1 MANTATANSALTTDF
16 NVTPYY
22 DDYDE
27 DNNYYRVLYKP
38 GFAVQARELT
48 QMQTILQKQ
57 IDRFGKHVFR
67 DGSIVL
73 PGQFG
78 IEKDV
83 DYIKVKDEDD
93 TGAPANLS
101 LFLNKDIYSVTNNV
115 DAYVIEIL
123 PGSENSVDGNYKT
136 LFIRYKS
143 SSPSNTSIVKFN
155 ADEVLSTNTG
165 QKLVAINTAPTG
177 LGSRFI
183 IREGVIFAKGH
194 FLRFAEQS
202 IVLSRYGTS
211 PTCRVGFNISERIV
225 KASDDSSLL
234 DPALEASNYSAPGAD
249 RLQLNLE
256 LQVRDID
263 DEEEAPNFAELFTI
277 KEGIIIE
284 RYDRSQ
290 YNILQDELAKR
301 TLDESGNY
309 YVWGLDVRVRENY
322 DSGTNGGYSAN
333 GNSSFL
339 SIGVEPGVGYV
350 RGYEVG
356 KLVTDY
362 DVVIPKASTY
372 ANLSGQVATASMGNY
387 VRCNNVIGQ
396 ISSDTGAIVNLYDT
410 AAKRV
415 ANRGTSTGAPSSG
428 NIIGTARVLSVIKY
442 DGILGTPDGEVFVYL
457 SDIRMVGSNSFAQVK
472 TINASGQFWADPIVD
487 ASLNTLSLE
496 GKSISTLLMSV
507 GSPAVRN
514 LKGTDG
520 SSATSFN
527 FSRTATVS
535 FTNPGTGGIAN
546 VTNSIVGEQMIYGT
560 TSLTALDKSEIILS
574 VGADINV
581 NTSWTVSGT
590 PGSNTIQSSGSS
602 FLRFSEGD
610 TIQFTGNAEY
620 FTITS
625 ITNNTNL
632 IIDRPYTGTGAF
644 IERIYRAGSIIDLN
658 SKSITTG
665 QQRSVTTTPSTLN
678 ISLFEPIATTGAKLT
693 YPVNRPNAVEI
704 NKELV
709 ENVLVKIDFTAG
721 SGAPSL
727 TSPINLGIPDVYKI
741 KKILR
746 RTDAMPTSTTDANA
760 ADVTR
765 FFVLDNGQK
774 DDMYDFATINPN
786 GISLTANDRY
796 LVVLDHFEPNFAVG
810 VGYFSVDSYPSSI
823 GIENIPIFESPTT
836 KIKYDLRQF
845 IDIRPVKQRTANS
858 TTLIGSATTNPG
870 TSTVFNY
877 DTNGLRFP
885 VPSSQITY
893 DYSYYLPRR
902 DVVVMDKRGQV
913 SVISGNPNVNPI
925 TPSVPEN
932 VMALAAIYVAP
943 FPSLAPNYAQT
954 IGRKDLSV
962 QVKRLA
968 NIRYTMRDIGV
979 LKDRIVNLEYY
990 AALTALEKSAIDMQI
1005 LDENGNNRFKNGIF
1019 VDSFRDESNG
1029 DTADVNYRI
1038 MNDPEEKSIRP
1049 LYTMRSMYY
1058 NTSSL
1063 TGLVQ
1068 NGPLIH
1074 LPFTH
1079 NLMIEQPKVTSYRN
1093 VEVSSYRF
1101 VGNLFLTPEI
1111 DVWVDT
1117 QKLADNQVSTG
1128 VGSDYSEPATTT
1140 WDQWQTTITGYK
1152 LYRADT
1158 GELIGTFDASQR
1170 DLAYDNAYWLAR
1182 NVEFNKNTLGLTSS
1196 GKSRSGAKFETIVE
1210 TQYDNTRV
1218 GSETFYSV
1226 AEDTVQLGNRV
1237 VDVSIK
1243 PYIRPQILTC
1253 AVKGMKAFTKL
1264 YVFFDGEDMT
1274 SYVSPLA
1281 NLEAYETYLKVM
1293 PDPKVEANI
1302 VAIVNEGDPLVTD
1315 ADGTAYFRLRLPAGN
1330 EKRFRTGQREVIVI
1344 DSPTNSQQDGST
1356 MAKNYFVAQGL
1367 VQQLQGTILTTR
1379 TVIATVN
1386 DINESNLTTTQ
1397 YLQKLRPSCSAYSFL
1412 PKAPDGEEGIFLT
1425 KVDLFFA
1432 QKHPTLGFWIEIREM
1447 DSGGDI
1453 TRNAVPL
1460 SEVWVES
1467 SDPRY
1472 VVSDDASLAT
1482 TIQFQCPIFLY
1493 NNVQYALVI
1502 HTIGLNPDTYIWISR
1517 LTEFELGTENR
1528 LSQRPLTGTFYTTN
1542 NNLNW
1547 DIVPDVD
1554 LKVNFYRASFT
1565 KNVEGT
1571 AYLGQKPIERL
1582 ILDNVSDDFDVYGE
1596 TLIGNQRLTLSS
1608 STMTELLVNDILI
1621 GNTSAANS
1629 KVITYAGSVAAVAST
1644 KFVSGE
1650 RVFRYYGANNVN
1662 SGTSAIISTVR
1673 QGSGYIEKYTV
1684 TSSSKTLDVDA
1695 SNGQFYIGDT
1705 VYGLTS
1711 NASAT
1716 ITGIANSRY
1725 SLVDFEPSYIKFNKT
1740 GISFDMKATSNTGV
1754 QDAAF
1759 VPIDDN
1765 ENFYFSVEKAV
1776 LSRSYE
1782 IASSSLN
1789 GAPSNNVKA
1798 KLVTQSEY
1806 VSPILDV
1813 GRTYNIFVDNIV
1825 NANTYKENYTGATVT
1840 LNDAAFANVG
1850 NILVNNTTLAN
1861 STIISKTG
1869 NDVVITVP
1877 TTDYTVGT
1885 VLEIRDNVNSTAAK
1899 VGSSDVTVT
1908 KLIGDTKTPTG
1919 GALIN
1924 KYISKPVVLADG
1936 QDAEDIIVIMTAYR
1950 PISTDVGVWIR
1961 LINAEDGDSYN
1972 NIPWYK
1978 LEMVDDTA
1986 YSTSSDR
1993 NDFREY
1999 TLKFPASMM
2008 TGNTGG
2014 IAPVPNTVV
2023 QYTNSQGTLFSG
2035 FKIFSLKI
2043 GLTATNSAIVPR
2055 VADLRAIAVQV

>member
-1 MANTATANSALTTDF
+1 MANTAANSALTTDF

-27 DNNYYRVLYKP
+27 ENNYYRVLYKP

-115 DAYVIEIL
+115 EAHVIEIL

-155 ADEVLSTNTG
+155 ASEVLSTNTG
-165 QKLVAINTAPTG
+165 QKLVAIDTAPTG

-194 FLRFAEQS
+194 FLRFNEQS
-202 IVLSRYGTS
+202 IVLSRYGTN

-256 LQVRDID
+256 LQVRDIN

-362 DVVIPKASTY
+362 DLVIPKASTY
-372 ANLSGQVATASMGNY
+372 ANLSGQVATATMGNY

-396 ISSDTGAIVNLYDT
+396 VSADTGTIVNLYDT

-428 NIIGTARVLSVIKY
+428 IIGTARVLSVIKY
-442 DGILGTPDGEVFVYL
+442 DGTLGTPDGEVFVYL
-457 SDIRMVGSNSFAQVK
+457 SDIRMVGTNSFAQVK

-487 ASLNTLSLE
+487 AGLNTLSLE

-514 LKGTDG
+514 IKAIDG
-520 SSATSFN
+520 SSTTSFN
-527 FSRTATVS
+527 FNRTSTVS
-535 FTNPGTGGIAN
+535 ITNPGAGGVAN
-546 VTNSIVGEQMIYGT
+546 VVNSIVGEQMPYGT
-560 TSLTALDKSEIILS
+560 TSLSAIDKSEIMLS
-574 VGADINV
+574 VSADINV
-581 NTSWTVSGT
+581 NTSWTVSAT
-590 PGSNTIQSSGSS
+590 PTGNIIQSVGSS

-625 ITNNTNL
+625 IANNTNL
-632 IIDRPYTGTGAF
+632 IIDRPYTGTGAY

-665 QQRSVTTTPSTLN
+665 QQRTVETTSSSLN
-678 ISLFEPIATTGAKLT
+678 ILLYEPIATTGAKVT

-709 ENVLVKIDFTAG
+709 ENVLVKIDFT
-721 SGAPSL
+721 SGTNTPSL

-746 RTDAMPTSTTDANA
+746 RTDAMPTSTTDTNA

-765 FFVLDNGQK
+765 FFVLNNGQK
-774 DDMYDFATINPN
+774 DDMYDFATITPN
-786 GISLTANDRY
+786 GISLTASDRY
-796 LVVLDHFEPNFAVG
+796 LVVLDHFEPNFTLG
-810 VGYFSVDSYPSSI
+810 VGYFSVDSYPETL
-823 GIENIPIFESPTT
+823 GVENIPIFESPTT

-845 IDIRPVKQRTANS
+845 IDIRPVKQKTANS
-858 TTLIGSATTNPG
+858 TTLIASATVNPG
-870 TSTVFNY
+870 PSTVFNY
-877 DTNGLRFP
+877 DTNGMRFP

-893 DYSYYLPRR
+893 SYSYYLPRR
-902 DVVVMDKRGQV
+902 DVIVMDKKGQV

-943 FPSLAPNYAQT
+943 LPSLAPNYAQI

-962 QVKRLA
+962 QVKKLA

-1038 MNDPEEKSIRP
+1038 VNDPEEKSIRP
-1049 LYTMRSMYY
+1049 LYTMRSIYY
-1058 NTSSL
+1058 NTTSL

-1101 VGNLFLTPEI
+1101 VGNLFLTPDI

-1128 VGSDYSEPATTT
+1128 VGSDYSEPAATT
-1140 WDQWQTTITGYK
+1140 WNQWQTTITGYK

-1182 NVEFNKNTLGLTSS
+1182 NVEFNKNTLGFKSS
-1196 GKSRSGAKFETIVE
+1196 GKATSGAKFETIVE

-1226 AEDTVQLGNRV
+1226 AENTVQLGNKV

-1274 SYVSPLA
+1274 QYVSPLA
-1281 NLEAYETYLKVM
+1281 NVEAYETYLKVM

-1330 EKRFRTGQREVIVI
+1330 EKRFRTGQREIIVI
-1344 DSPTNSQQDGST
+1344 DSPTNSQQDAST

-1367 VQQLQGTILTTR
+1367 VQQLQNTILTTR

-1412 PKAPDGEEGIFLT
+1412 PKAPEGEEGIFLT

-1482 TIQFQCPIFLY
+1482 TIEFECPIFLY

-1517 LTEFELGTENR
+1517 LTEKELGTENR

-1554 LKVNFYRASFT
+1554 LKVNLYRASFT
-1565 KNVEGT
+1565 TNVEGA

-1582 ILDNVSDDFDVYGE
+1582 ILDNISDDFDVYGE
-1596 TLIGNQRLTLSS
+1596 TLVGNQRLTLSS
-1608 STMTELLVNDILI
+1608 SSMTELLVNDILI
-1621 GNTSAANS
+1621 GNTSAGNS
-1629 KVITYAGSVAAVAST
+1629 KVIAYSGSVATVAST
-1644 KFVSGE
+1644 KFQSGE

-1684 TSSSKTLDVDA
+1684 TSASKTLDVEA

-1705 VYGLTS
+1705 VYGMTS
-1711 NASAT
+1711 NATAT
-1716 ITGIANSRY
+1716 VIGIANSRY
-1725 SLVDFEPSYIKFNKT
+1725 SVVDFEPSYIKFNKT
-1740 GISFDMKATSNTGV
+1740 GISFEMKATSNTGT
-1754 QDAAF
+1754 QDSTF
-1759 VPIDDN
+1759 IPIDDN
-1765 ENFYFSVEKAV
+1765 ENFYFPVEKAI
-1776 LSRSYE
+1776 LSRSFE

-1789 GAPSNNVKA
+1789 GAPSNNVQA

-1806 VSPILDV
+1806 VTPILDV
-1813 GRTYNIFVDNIV
+1813 GRTHTVFVDNIV
-1825 NANTYKENYTGATVT
+1825 NANTYKENYTGLTIT
-1840 LNDAAFANVG
+1840 LSDAALANVG
-1850 NILVNNTTLAN
+1850 NVLVNNITLAN

-1869 NDVVITVP
+1869 NQVVITVP

-1885 VLEIRDNVNSTAAK
+1885 VLEIRDNVNSTNAK
-1899 VGSSDVTVT
+1899 VGSSAVTVN
-1908 KLIGDTKTPTG
+1908 KIVGDTKTPTG

-1936 QDAEDIIVIMTAYR
+1936 QDAEDILVIMTAYR
-1950 PISTDVGVWIR
+1950 PITTDVGVWIR
-1961 LINAEDGDSYN
+1961 LLNAEDGDSYS

-1978 LEMVDDTA
+1978 MEMVDDTA
-1986 YSTSSDR
+1986 YSTSGDR

-1999 TLKFPASMM
+1999 TFKFPASMM
-2008 TGNTGG
+2008 TGNTGTNTT
-2014 IAPVPNTVV
+2014 PNTVV

>member
-115 DAYVIEIL
+115 EAHVIEIL
-123 PGSENSVDGNYKT
+123 PGSENSADGNYKT

-225 KASDDSSLL
+225 KAADDSSLL

-256 LQVRDID
+256 LQVRDIN

-277 KEGIIIE
+277 KEGVIIE

-372 ANLSGQVATASMGNY
+372 ANLSGQVASASMGNY

-396 ISSDTGAIVNLYDT
+396 ISADTGTLVNLYD
-410 AAKRV
+410 AAAARV
-415 ANRGTSTGAPSSG
+415 ANRGTSVGTPSG
-428 NIIGTARVLSVIKY
+428 TVIGTARVLSVVKY
-442 DGILGTPDGEVFVYL
+442 DGILGTPNGEVLVYL
-457 SDIRMVGSNSFAQVK
+457 SDIRMTGTNSFAQVR
-472 TINASGQFWADPIVD
+472 TIHTSGFWADPIVD
-487 ASLNTLSLE
+487 TSLNTISLE

-514 LKGTDG
+514 IKGTDG
-520 SSATSFN
+520 SSFTSFN
-527 FSRTATVS
+527 FNRTSIVS
-535 FTNPGTGGIAN
+535 ITNSGTGGVADVPN
-546 VTNSIVGEQMIYGT
+546 NIVGEQMPYGT
-560 TSLTALDKSEIILS
+560 TLLSALDKSEITLS
-574 VGADINV
+574 VSETINV
-581 NTSWTVSGT
+581 NTSWTVSN
-590 PGSNTIQSSGSS
+590 SNVDTKLIQSIGSS
-602 FLRFSEGD
+602 FLRFHTGD
-610 TIQFTGNAEY
+610 TIKFSSNAEY
-620 FTITS
+620 FTVAQVND
-625 ITNNTNL
+625 NNNL
-632 IIDRPYTGTGAF
+632 ILDRGCSCTGAL
-644 IERIYRAGSIIDLN
+644 IQRVYLAGSIIDLN
-658 SKSITTG
+658 SKSVITG
-665 QQRSVTTTPSTLN
+665 QQRSVETSPSVLN
-678 ISLFEPIATTGAKLT
+678 ISLYEPIATTGAKVT

-704 NKELV
+704 NKVLV
-709 ENVLVKIDFTAG
+709 EDVLIKIDFT
-721 SGAPSL
+721 SGTNTPSL

-746 RTDAMPTSTTDANA
+746 RTDAMPTSATDTNA

-786 GISLTANDRY
+786 GISLTASDRY
-796 LVVLDHFEPNFAVG
+796 LVVLDHFEPNFTLG
-810 VGYFSVDSYPSSI
+810 VGYFSVDSYPGSI

-845 IDIRPVKQRTANS
+845 IDIRPIKQRTATS

-870 TSTVFNY
+870 PSTVFNY

-893 DYSYYLPRR
+893 SYSYYLPRR

-1019 VDSFRDESNG
+1019 VDSFRDETNG
-1029 DTADVNYRI
+1029 DTTDANYRI
-1038 MNDPEEKSIRP
+1038 INDPEEKSIRP
-1049 LYTMRSMYY
+1049 LYTMRSIYY
-1058 NTSSL
+1058 NTTSL

-1101 VGNLFLTPEI
+1101 VGNLFLTPDI

-1117 QKLADNQVSTG
+1117 QILADNQVSTG
-1128 VGSDYSEPATTT
+1128 VGADYSEPATTS
-1140 WDQWQTTITGYK
+1140 WNQWQTTITGYK

-1158 GELIGTFDASQR
+1158 GQLIGTFDASQR

-1196 GKSRSGAKFETIVE
+1196 GKRNSGAKFETIVE

-1218 GSETFYSV
+1218 GSETFTSV
-1226 AEDTVQLGNRV
+1226 KEDTVQLGNKI

-1367 VQQLQGTILTTR
+1367 VQQLQNTILTTR

-1386 DINESNLTTTQ
+1386 DVNESNLTTTQ

-1432 QKHPTLGFWIEIREM
+1432 RKHPTLGFWIEIREM

-1517 LTEFELGTENR
+1517 LTEKELGTENR

-1565 KNVEGT
+1565 KDVVGT
-1571 AYLGQKPIERL
+1571 ANIGQKPIEKL
-1582 ILDNVSDDFDVYGE
+1582 ILDNISDDFDVYGE
-1596 TLIGNQRLTLSS
+1596 TLIGNQRLTLSGS
-1608 STMTELLVNDILI
+1608 NMTELLVDDILK
-1621 GNTSAANS
+1621 GNTPAANS
-1629 KVITYAGSVAAVAST
+1629 KVIAYASSVATVAST
-1644 KFVSGE
+1644 NFVSGE

-1673 QGSGYIEKYTV
+1673 QGSGRIEKYTI
-1684 TSSSKTLDVDA
+1684 TSSSKTLDVEV

-1711 NASAT
+1711 NATAT
-1716 ITGIANSRY
+1716 VTGIANSRY

-1740 GISFDMKATSNTGV
+1740 GISFEMKATSNTGA
-1754 QDAAF
+1754 QDSTF
-1759 VPIDDN
+1759 IPVDDN
-1765 ENFYFSVEKAV
+1765 ENFYFSEEKAI
-1776 LSRSYE
+1776 LSRSNE
-1782 IASSSLN
+1782 IASTSLN
-1789 GAPSNNVKA
+1789 GAPSNQVQTKMF
-1798 KLVTQSEY
+1798 TQSEY
-1806 VSPILDV
+1806 VTPILDV
-1813 GRTYNIFVDNIV
+1813 GRTHTVFVDNIV
-1825 NANTYKENYTGATVT
+1825 NANTYKEDYTGLTVT
-1840 LNDAAFANVG
+1840 LSDAALANVG
-1850 NILVNNTTLAN
+1850 NILVNNLTLAN

-1877 TTDYTVGT
+1877 TTNYSIGT
-1885 VLEIRDNVNSTAAK
+1885 VLEIRDNVSSTTAK
-1899 VGSSDVTVT
+1899 VGSSNVTVNNI
-1908 KLIGDTKTPTG
+1908 IGDTKTPTG

-1936 QDAEDIIVIMTAYR
+1936 QDAEDILVIMTAYR
-1950 PISTDVGVWIR
+1950 PIGTDVAVWMR
-1961 LINAEDGDSYN
+1961 LVNAEDGDSYS

-1986 YSTSSDR
+1986 YSTSGDR

-1999 TLKFPASMM
+1999 TFKFPATMM
-2008 TGNTGG
+2008 TGNTG
-2014 IAPVPNTVV
+2014 ANSAPNTVV
-2023 QYTNSQGTLFSG
+2023 QYRNSQGTLFSG
-2035 FKIFSLKI
+2035 FKIFSLKV